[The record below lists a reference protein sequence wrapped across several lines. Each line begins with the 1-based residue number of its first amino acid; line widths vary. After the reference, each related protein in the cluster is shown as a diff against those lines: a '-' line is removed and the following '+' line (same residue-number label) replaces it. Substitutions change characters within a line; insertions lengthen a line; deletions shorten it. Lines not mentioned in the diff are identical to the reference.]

1 MPFNVTI
8 AGAGIGGLC
17 AARSAQEQ
25 GAHVLVLEKASQ
37 IGGSAA
43 ASGGMIWCARTI
55 DEWEKVQ
62 PGGDRALGQALI
74 GSFQEGIPWLRT
86 QGLAVTPVDDRPY
99 KFEREIYSLDPT
111 PRACLQSLARTI
123 EQNGG
128 TIVCDAALRRIHT
141 DNGILQ
147 GLTYGSKDHETRVDT
162 SALVLATGGFQASP
176 ELRARY
182 MGQWFD
188 RIIVRGV
195 PENTGDAFEA
205 ALEIGAQTTGPLDR
219 FYGHYLPAPPAEI
232 GLHNYV
238 LVKPDFSEYAVAVNL
253 GGQRYANEF
262 LGDEVAIHSLIHQP
276 DATGVLIF
284 DDHIRQN
291 QERYSQ
297 WPTTDIDRVKNIR
310 EAGGDVVEAST
321 LGELA
326 NQISRKWSIPSD
338 ALLETLIEYNKAC
351 STGSGADLDIPK
363 SGGMV
368 ELTTPPY
375 YAIRIMAGATFTYGG
390 VKVNADA
397 KVLDQSDNPIA
408 GLYAAGADCGGVYTR
423 GYTGGL
429 CVGLAFGRIAGLGAA
444 AYLRNLK

>member
-1 MPFNVTI
+1 MPFDVTI

-25 GAHVLVLEKASQ
+25 GASVLVLEKASQ

-43 ASGGMIWCARTI
+43 ASGGTIWCARTI

-86 QGLAVTPVDDRPY
+86 QGLTVSPVDDRPY

-111 PRACLQSLARTI
+111 PRACLQSLASTI

-128 TIVCDAALRRIHT
+128 TIICNAALRRIHT
-141 DNGILQ
+141 ENGTLQ
-147 GLTYGSKDHETRVDT
+147 GLTYRSKDHETRVDT
-162 SALVLATGGFQASP
+162 NTLVLATGGFQASP

-182 MGQWFD
+182 MGQWSD

-205 ALEIGAQTTGPLDR
+205 ALEIGAQTVGPLDR

-238 LVKPDFSEYAVAVNL
+238 LVKPDFSEYAVALNL
-253 GGQRYANEF
+253 CGKRYADEF
-262 LGDEVAIHSLIHQP
+262 LGDEVAVHTLIHQP

-297 WPTTDIDRVKNIR
+297 WPTADIDRVKNIR
-310 EAGGDVVEAST
+310 ETGGDVVEAST

-326 NQISRKWSIPSD
+326 NQISRKWSVPAD
-338 ALLETLIEYNKAC
+338 ALLETLAEYNEAC

-375 YAIRIMAGATFTYGG
+375 YAIRIMVGATFTYGG

-397 KVLDQSDNPIA
+397 KVLDRSENPIA

-429 CVGLAFGRIAGLGAA
+429 CMGLAFGRIAGLGAA
-444 AYLRNLK
+444 AYSRNPK